1 MKKGNEV
8 KLTFVCLILALFLI
22 TGAIAQAVTMFGVP
36 ATIDDIAVKAK
47 TMKVTYTDPDT
58 NKTKRQ
64 TLYWDNSTEFIKE
77 GTPPEFKDSLLKPD
91 SLTKGMKV
99 YVVISSEEKGGKAR
113 ADKVSLKQ
121 QQ

>member
-8 KLTFVCLILALFLI
+8 KLTIVCLMLALFLV

-47 TMKVTYTDPDT
+47 TLKVTYTDPDT
-58 NKTKRQ
+58 NKTKQQ
-64 TLYWDNSTEFIKE
+64 TLYWDNSTEFIKG
-77 GTPPEFKDSLLKPD
+77 GTPPEFKESPLKPA

-99 YVVISSEEKGGKAR
+99 YVVISSEEKDGKAR